1 MCPIFGR
8 WYGHSQRYI
17 RLYSNMK
24 QVKVPV
30 KQGVVVGQQH
40 QLPRGLQY
48 ESFLGVPYA
57 QPPVGDLRFRSPVPL
72 ECFTE
77 HELDCS
83 KERDVSHQRDPITQ
97 QVVGSENCLFL
108 NIYSPK
114 VNSKNPLPVMVWIHG
129 GGFCFGNGNCD
140 YHFPAQLMQEEV
152 IVVTLNYRLGALGF
166 LSLPGAGIYG
176 NAGLKDQR
184 LALQWVQ
191 DNIANFNGDPQ
202 NVTLFGESAGASA
215 IHLHIYAAHAKI
227 LFHKAIM
234 QSGTANMEWVMQQ
247 NGAIK
252 SHRLGKLLKGEN
264 VKEDSALL
272 EYLQSMNVTPN
283 GILSNTLKV
292 LTADE
297 RRREMPFVFK
307 PVLEDAGSPDSF
319 FNSQVLDVLLD
330 KERLQGMPVI
340 MGYNSAEGLAMIV
353 NAKRKLDLFEKDL
366 TRLVPRNLV
375 EKSEAPEA
383 KEAAND
389 IRQFYFNGQPLS
401 LERLDNLVDLFSD
414 YHFIIDMQLAAE
426 IHANCQRT
434 SPLYFYRFDYLGGRN
449 MFKKLFQAEKL
460 RGTAHAEELF
470 YLFQMAEDQT
480 LQSNED
486 KQLSES
492 LCRMW
497 ANFARHGKPLDSWK
511 PVTRPQKNEKGESEP
526 FHLDYM
532 LIDRECRMRR
542 NPDAERMD
550 FWRSMY
556 KRYKA
561 DCYEAL
567 KAKL

>member
-1 MCPIFGR
+1 MWPSFGR
-8 WYGHSQRYI
+8 WYGHSQRFI
-17 RLYSNMK
+17 RLYSNM

-30 KQGVVVGQQH
+30 KQGVVVGQLN
-40 QLPRGLQY
+40 QLPSGLQY

-57 QPPVGDLRFRSPVPL
+57 QPPVGELRFRSPVPL
-72 ECFTE
+72 ERFSD

-83 KERDVSHQRDPITQ
+83 KERDVAHQRDPITQ

-108 NIYSPK
+108 NIYAPK
-114 VNSKNPLPVMVWIHG
+114 VKNKNPLPVMVWIHG
-129 GGFCFGNGNCD
+129 GGFCFGNGNSD

-184 LALQWVQ
+184 LALQWIQ
-191 DNIANFNGDPQ
+191 DNIVNFNGDPQ
-202 NVTLFGESAGASA
+202 NVTLFGESAGASS
-215 IHLHIYAAHAKI
+215 IHLHIYAAHANE

-247 NGAIK
+247 KGAHK
-252 SHRLGKLLKGEN
+252 ARRLGELLKGQNMEQ
-264 VKEDSALL
+264 DSAVL
-272 EYLQSMNVTPN
+272 EFLQSRNVTPN
-283 GILSNTLKV
+283 GILANTLKV
-292 LTADE
+292 LTPDE

-307 PVLEDAGSPDSF
+307 PVVENADSPDSF
-319 FNSQVLDVLLD
+319 VSSQILDLLLD
-330 KERLQGMPVI
+330 KQRLQGMPVI

-353 NAKRKLDLFEKDL
+353 NARRKLDLYEKDL
-366 TRLVPRNLV
+366 ARLVPRNLI
-375 EKSEAPEA
+375 EKSQAPEA
-383 KEAAND
+383 QEAANNM
-389 IRQFYFNGQPLS
+389 RQFYFNGQPLS
-401 LERLDNLVDLFSD
+401 LESLDNLVDLFTD

-426 IHANCQRT
+426 IHVNCQIT

-449 MFKKLFQAEKL
+449 MFKKLFQAENL

-470 YLFQMAEDQT
+470 YLFQMAGEETPQNKEDT
-480 LQSNED
+480 
-486 KQLSES
+486 QLSKS
-492 LCRMW
+492 ICRMW
-497 ANFARHGKPLDSWK
+497 ANFAKYGKPSDSWM
-511 PVTRPQKNEKGESEP
+511 PVTRPKSNNKGESEP

-532 LIDRECRMRR
+532 LIDRECRMQR

-567 KAKL
+567 RAKL